1 MVTPRLQGADIHRVR
16 PRLCGDV
23 GRPALVPQHP
33 MWTHVP
39 ALVTCT
45 MTSLHLSTAQLGG
58 SSDPVTRNYES
69 GVNCAKEHGEIY
81 SQRRFEN
88 SM

>member
-1 MVTPRLQGADIHRVR
+1 MLTPLLQGANIDCVH
-16 PRLCGDV
+16 PCLCGDV

-39 ALVTCT
+39 ALVTYT
-45 MTSLHLSTAQLGG
+45 MISLRLSTAHLGG
-58 SSDPVTRNYES
+58 SSDLVTRNHES
-69 GVNCAKEHGEIY
+69 GGNCAKEHGEIY
-81 SQRRFEN
+81 SQRGFEN